1 MAIPDAKKIYPR
13 IGDADIVY
21 LKNVIDNANIKVGD
35 FTIYDDLV
43 YDPRDF
49 QKNNV
54 IYHYPIN
61 KDKLIIDKF
70 CSIACATK
78 FLFNCANHTL
88 DSRFFI
94 HLYFSHIL

>member
-49 QKNNV
+49 QK
-54 IYHYPIN
+54 IM
-61 KDKLIIDKF
+61 
-70 CSIACATK
+70 
-78 FLFNCANHTL
+78 
-88 DSRFFI
+88 
-94 HLYFSHIL
+94 